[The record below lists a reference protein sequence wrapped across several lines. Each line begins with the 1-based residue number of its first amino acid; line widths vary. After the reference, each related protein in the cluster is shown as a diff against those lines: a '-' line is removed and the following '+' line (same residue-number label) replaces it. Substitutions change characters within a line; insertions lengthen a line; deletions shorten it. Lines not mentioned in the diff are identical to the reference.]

1 MDISKAESILTEIFS
16 LESPPW
22 ERVGDAV
29 LMEENSSG
37 EEPQAAGRH
46 L

>member
-1 MDISKAESILTEIFS
+1 MDVSKAESTLTEIFS
-16 LESPPW
+16 LESPFW
-22 ERVGDAV
+22 DRVGGAV

-37 EEPQAAGRH
+37 EEPRAVGRH